1 MHSFY
6 PGLAAPTL
14 PSIDGGATP
23 AGNITAPEGYNMS
36 SDSENDREGDRGPR
50 ESMFGAG
57 RRISASRP
65 TRVVGVLEH
74 PVTPV
79 PPVSLA
85 MLT

>member
-1 MHSFY
+1 
-6 PGLAAPTL
+6 
-14 PSIDGGATP
+14 
-23 AGNITAPEGYNMS
+23 MS